1 VQDKRL
7 SQQGPPEHP
16 PIPPIPRAL
25 KNVRDVRREL
35 VALYKQCKRYQLSS
49 QHAGRL
55 TFILNSIIALDAQIA
70 VDSRMAEIEAKLAAV
85 KANGHDR
92 TELRL

>member
-1 VQDKRL
+1 M
-7 SQQGPPEHP
+7 E
-16 PIPPIPRAL
+16 
-25 KNVRDVRREL
+25 
-35 VALYKQCKRYQLSS
+35 RYQLSS

-55 TFILNSIIALDAQIA
+55 PFTLNSIIALDAQIA